1 MKKLVA
7 LFPLLA
13 AARHSALF
21 AQCAMCYQTAA
32 ASGAKG
38 IHALNLGI
46 VALLL
51 PVASII
57 GAISVL
63 CYRHR
68 D

>member
-1 MKKLVA
+1 MKKLLA

-13 AARHSALF
+13 AAPAGRLA

-46 VALLL
+46 LALLIPL
-51 PVASII
+51 ASII
-57 GAISVL
+57 GGITAVT
-63 CYRHR
+63 YRHR
-68 D
+68 N